1 MNYAPHSV
9 LIAFDAARFGL
20 IIPGVRKYEITR
32 PISGCGNST
41 RDPAASYF

>member
-1 MNYAPHSV
+1 MNYATHSV
-9 LIAFDAARFGL
+9 LTTFDAARFGL
-20 IIPGVRKYEITR
+20 IAPAVRKYEMTR